1 MKTIQSVT
9 LTEDVTLI
17 VLSNAPAD
25 IRFVS
30 KVFDALSRSNVN
42 VDMISQGPAV
52 GDRAALTFTI
62 SGEQLTPALTVIARM
77 RETDP
82 AMQLSISSDNCKIS
96 VAGEKMRTQ
105 PGVAAQVFRAAASVH
120 ADLRLITT
128 SETDISLLV
137 TQADAPGAMAAI
149 ERAFAE

>member
-17 VLSNAPAD
+17 VLSNTPAD

-30 KVFDALSRSNVN
+30 RVFDALSDAKVN
-42 VDMISQGPAV
+42 VDMISQSPAV

-62 SGEQLTPALTVIARM
+62 SGEQLTPALTVIASL
-77 RETDP
+77 RESDP
-82 AMQLSISSDNCKIS
+82 AIQLSISSGNCKIA
-96 VAGEKMRTQ
+96 VAGEEMREL
-105 PGVAAQVFRAAASVH
+105 PGVAADVFRAAASVH

-128 SETDISLLV
+128 SEVDISLLV
-137 TQADAPGAMAAI
+137 TKADAPGAMAAI
-149 ERAFAE
+149 EKAFA